1 MLNVM
6 DCIIT
11 NLFEKLLYDIKSIQ
25 LIFLSFFVFF
35 NLCKMKDRIWN
46 LHNKVYISILK
57 WNIILHSPNNIKRFF
72 LLLSIFRERLHRVFN
87 ILQVVIN
94 NTLLAHFLN

>member
-1 MLNVM
+1 MLNVI

-72 LLLSIFRERLHRVFN
+72 YFYLSSEKGYIVFLIFYK
-87 ILQVVIN
+87 
-94 NTLLAHFLN
+94 